1 MGWRDDWTAVLRGKD
16 DVIEKI
22 GVRIGHFLEAIT
34 PVHVIVFRKT
44 LSPAPLGRCR
54 VREAHASVKPG
65 VERSGTQEPVNIND
79 RARGAG
85 DSPLALRL
93 SPAPRARSWLV
104 VLILGLAP
112 Q

>member
-1 MGWRDDWTAVLRGKD
+1 MVWRDEWTSVLRGKD

-54 VREAHASVKPG
+54 VREAPPRETA
-65 VERSGTQEPVNIND
+65 NIND

-93 SPAPRARSWLV
+93 SPASRARSWLV

-112 Q
+112 QALC